1 MTEYSI
7 GLDLGGTNFRAAA
20 IDRDGQILARVSGA
34 TNSAGGRQAI
44 VGEIAAAVKK
54 LQQDRTG
61 DTLAGI
67 GVALAGY
74 ILMDKGLIL
83 TSPNIPP
90 FENFAA
96 RDEIQASLGAPVL
109 LENDA
114 NAAALGEKWMGA
126 GRDVDDLVLLT
137 LGTGIGGGIIAGG
150 QVLHGYLGMAAEMGH
165 TTVNPTGIPC
175 ACGNVGCLEK
185 HASATAISSM
195 ARHLHLG
202 ENLTS
207 EDVYKLA
214 LGGNQHAQRVFES
227 MGSALGIGLANL
239 VQIFNFPLYL
249 LSGGVLAAWDLFAPA
264 MFHELERRSYT
275 FRTTRPRVERAI
287 LGEEAGVFGA
297 ACLSFQEPRRA

>member
-20 IDRDGQILARVSGA
+20 IDRKGKILAKVSGT
-34 TNSAGGRQAI
+34 TNSAAGRDAI
-44 VGEIAAAVKK
+44 VGDIVAAMNR
-54 LQQDRTG
+54 LRQDRSG
-61 DTLAGI
+61 DQLAGI
-67 GVALAGY
+67 GVALAGF
-74 ILMDKGLIL
+74 ILMEKGLIL
-83 TSPNIPP
+83 SSPNIPA

-96 RDEIQASLGAPVL
+96 RDEVQARLGTPVI

-137 LGTGIGGGIIAGG
+137 LGTGIGGGIISGG
-150 QVLHGYLGMAAEMGH
+150 RVLRGYLGMAAEIGH
-165 TTVNPTGIPC
+165 TTVNPTGTPC
-175 ACGNVGCLEK
+175 ACGNTGCLEK
-185 HASATAISSM
+185 HASATAISTM
-195 ARHLHLG
+195 ARHLNLG

-207 EDVYKLA
+207 EEVCRLA
-214 LGGNQHAQRVFES
+214 IGGSQNARRVFEC
-227 MGSALGIGLANL
+227 MGTALGTGLANL

-264 MFHELERRSYT
+264 MFHELEQRSFT

-287 LGEEAGVFGA
+287 LGNEAGMFGA
-297 ACLSFQEPRRA
+297 ACLPFQDR